1 MFPVKIVWNKLLGSF
16 AGRNEIHAEY
26 SSLFSD
32 ACYVYIFNIF
42 KDLKPYVVQAPVRL
56 WRPITYILLIHVK
69 IQDIY
74 FIRDRRLEV
83 FYK

>member
-1 MFPVKIVWNKLLGSF
+1 MDHKLTYVPVQ
-16 AGRNEIHAEY
+16 NEIHAEY

-32 ACYVYIFNIF
+32 AYYVDI
-42 KDLKPYVVQAPVRL
+42 LSCMRLRPL
-56 WRPITYILLIHVK
+56 WRYVTYILLIHVK

-74 FIRDRRLEV
+74 FIRDEFALK